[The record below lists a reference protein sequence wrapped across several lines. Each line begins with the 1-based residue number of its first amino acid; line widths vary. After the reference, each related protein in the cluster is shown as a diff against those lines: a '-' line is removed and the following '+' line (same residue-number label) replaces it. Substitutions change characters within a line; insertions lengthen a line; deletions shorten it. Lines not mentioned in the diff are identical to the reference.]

1 MLEEGPAAVEFTG
14 AQMSVFPGII
24 PAVTVPFA
32 DDDTIDIGALRANVT
47 HLLDG
52 GVHGLVVNGTMGEAG
67 SLSSEERGLVIDT
80 VVAQAAGRVPVTV
93 GVSAGSTATA
103 CAYAD
108 QARAGGARGVMC
120 LPPLLYRGT
129 TEELAAHFA
138 AVAEAAALPV
148 MAYNNPEAS
157 AVDLKPDVVAR
168 LAAAVPG
175 IAAVK
180 ECSGDARRIAALI
193 GATDLEILV
202 GGDDWALEGFAAGAS
217 GWVSGVANVVPAE
230 CVRLFDLIAEGRLP
244 EARELYQRLL
254 PLGRLDMTP
263 WLVQYFKGA
272 MDAVGL
278 VGGPSRPPRRP
289 LAPAQQ
295 AVLGE
300 ALAALGLPVAA

>member
-1 MLEEGPAAVEFTG
+1 
-14 AQMSVFPGII
+14 MSIFPGII
-24 PAVTVPFA
+24 PAVVVPFA
-32 DDDTIDIGALRANVT
+32 EDGSIDVAALRANVT

-67 SLSSEERGLVIDT
+67 SLSTDERGLVIET
-80 VVAQAAGRVPVTV
+80 VVGVAAGRIPVTA
-93 GVSAGSTATA
+93 GVSAGSTAA
-103 CAYAD
+103 SCAHAE
-108 QARAGGARGVMC
+108 QARAGGAHGVMC

-138 AVAEAAALPV
+138 AVAHAAGLPM

-157 AVDLKPDVVAR
+157 GMDMTPGVVAEI
-168 LAAAVPG
+168 AAAVPG
-175 IAAVK
+175 IVAVK
-180 ECSGDARRIAALI
+180 ECSGDARRIAALL

-202 GGDDWALEGFAAGAS
+202 GGDDWALEGFAAGAT

-230 CVRLFDLIAEGRLP
+230 CVALAELVAEGRLA

-254 PLGRLDMTP
+254 PLSRLDMTP

-278 VGGPSRPPRRP
+278 TGGPSRPPRAP
-289 LAPAQQ
+289 LTAAQQ
-295 AVLGE
+295 TVLQEAV
-300 ALAALGLPVAA
+300 AALGLPVAA

>member
-1 MLEEGPAAVEFTG
+1 MTT
-14 AQMSVFPGII
+14 FPGIT
-24 PAVTVPFA
+24 PAVVVPFA
-32 DDDTIDIGALRANVT
+32 ADDAIDVAALRKNVT
-47 HLLDG
+47 YLLDA

-67 SLSSEERGLVIDT
+67 SLSDDERGAVIAA
-80 VVAQAAGRVPVTV
+80 VVALAAGRVPVTV
-93 GVSAGSTATA
+93 GVSAASTAVA

-108 QARAGGARGVMC
+108 QARTGGAQGVMC

-129 TEELAAHFA
+129 PDELVSHYA

-157 AVDLKPDVVAR
+157 GTDLTPDVIAR

-175 IAAVK
+175 IVAVK
-180 ECSGDARRIAALI
+180 ECSGDARRIAALL

-202 GGDDWALEGFAAGAS
+202 GGDDWALEGLAAGAA

-230 CVRLFDLIAEGRLP
+230 SVKLADLIAEGRLP

-254 PLGRLDMTP
+254 PLCRLDMTP

-278 VGGPSRPPRRP
+278 AGGPTRPPRGP
-289 LAPAQQ
+289 LSAAQQ
-295 AVLGE
+295 AVLRD
-300 ALAALGLPVAA
+300 AIVALGVPVAA